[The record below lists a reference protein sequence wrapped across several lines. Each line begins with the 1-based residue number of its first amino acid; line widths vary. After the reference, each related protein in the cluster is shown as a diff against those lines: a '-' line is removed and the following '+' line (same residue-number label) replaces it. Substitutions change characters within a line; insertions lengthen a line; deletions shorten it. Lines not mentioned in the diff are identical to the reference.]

1 MSDYFNFHKKNIFI
15 RKFIR
20 ALIQFANILPNKLF
34 IYFWNALLA
43 LIKNSVRISL
53 THNNTFLITD
63 KYTSIEICYKN
74 RFEYYLQNI
83 HTRLNHLNYEYMLNQ
98 IKFVKND
105 VVIDCGANIG
115 ELYRSILHLTKDD
128 INLNYYGFEP
138 VKLDFEVL
146 SRNTT
151 NLVPKALALS
161 SESVSK
167 NFYLNPNT
175 ADSSFER
182 KGYLKEVKVECV
194 TIDNYFKNIDSIKLL
209 KLEAEGF
216 ELDVLIGAQKSLSKI
231 KFITADLGFELQRD
245 TVRSFEEVDRFLTKN
260 NFKRLSST
268 KRETYLYINQREISG
283 MVS

>member
-1 MSDYFNFHKKNIFI
+1 MSDYFDFHNKSII
-15 RKFIR
+15 TRKFIR
-20 ALIQFANILPNKLF
+20 AIIQISTILPNKLF
-34 IYFWNALLA
+34 INFWNTLLK

-53 THNNTFLITD
+53 TQNNTFLVTD
-63 KYTSIEICYKN
+63 KYTTIEICYKK

-83 HTRLNHLNYEYMLNQ
+83 DTRLNHLINEYMLYQ
-98 IKFVKND
+98 IKFTNND

-115 ELYRSILHLTKDD
+115 ELYHSIRKLSKED

-151 NLVPKALALS
+151 NLIPKPLALS
-161 SESVSK
+161 SESISK
-167 NFYLNPNT
+167 NFYLKPNT

-182 KGYLKEVKVECV
+182 KRNLKEIKVDCVK
-194 TIDNYFKNIDSIKLL
+194 IDNYFKNINSIKLL

-216 ELDVLIGAQKSLSKI
+216 ELDVLKGAHKSLSKI
-231 KFITADLGFELQRD
+231 KFITADLGFELQGN
-245 TVRSFEEVDRFLTKN
+245 TVSSFEEVDRFLSKN

-268 KRETYLYINQREISG
+268 KRETYLYINQREIAG
-283 MVS
+283 IVS

>member
-1 MSDYFNFHKKNIFI
+1 MSDYFDFNNKNILI

-20 ALIQFANILPNKLF
+20 ATIKFATIFPNKLF
-34 IYFWNALLA
+34 LYFWNTLLI

-53 THNNTFLITD
+53 TNNNTFLVTD
-63 KYTSIEICYKN
+63 KYTSIEICYKE

-83 HTRLNHLNYEYMLNQ
+83 HTRLNHLNFEYMLNQ
-98 IKFVKND
+98 INFVKND

-115 ELYRSILHLTKDD
+115 ELYRSILHLSKED

-146 SRNTT
+146 SRNTK

-161 SESVSK
+161 SESEFK
-167 NFYLNPNT
+167 NFYLNAKT

-182 KGYLKEVKVECV
+182 KGNLKEVEVECV

-216 ELDVLIGAQKSLSKI
+216 ELDVLKGAQKSLTKI
-231 KFITADLGFELQRD
+231 KFITADLGFELQGN
-245 TVRSFEEVDRFLTKN
+245 TVRSFEEVDKYLSKN
-260 NFKRLSST
+260 NFKLLSST
-268 KRETYLYINQREISG
+268 KRETYLYINQR
-283 MVS
+283 

>member
-1 MSDYFNFHKKNIFI
+1 MSDYFDFHKKNIFI

-20 ALIQFANILPNKLF
+20 ALIQFATILPNKLF
-34 IYFWNALLA
+34 IYFWSALLT

-98 IKFVKND
+98 INFVKND

-167 NFYLNPNT
+167 NFYLNPIT

-182 KGYLKEVKVECV
+182 KAYLKEVKVECV

-216 ELDVLIGAQKSLSKI
+216 ELDVLIGAKNSLSKI

>member
-1 MSDYFNFHKKNIFI
+1 MSDYFDFHNKNIFI

-20 ALIQFANILPNKLF
+20 ATIKFATIFPNKLF
-34 IYFWNALLA
+34 LYFWNTLLI

-53 THNNTFLITD
+53 TNNNTFLVTD
-63 KYTSIEICYKN
+63 KYTSIEICYKE

-83 HTRLNHLNYEYMLNQ
+83 HTRLNHLNFEYMLNQ
-98 IKFVKND
+98 INFVKND

-115 ELYRSILHLTKDD
+115 ELYRSILHLSKED

-146 SRNTT
+146 SRNTK

-161 SESVSK
+161 SESEFK
-167 NFYLNPNT
+167 NFYLNAKT

-182 KGYLKEVKVECV
+182 KGNLKEVEVECV

-216 ELDVLIGAQKSLSKI
+216 ELDVLKGAQKSLTKI
-231 KFITADLGFELQRD
+231 KFITADLGFELQGN
-245 TVRSFEEVDRFLTKN
+245 TVRSFEEVDKYLSKN
-260 NFKRLSST
+260 NFKLLSST
-268 KRETYLYINQREISG
+268 KRETYLYINQR
-283 MVS
+283 

>member
-1 MSDYFNFHKKNIFI
+1 MSDYFDLHNKNILI

-20 ALIQFANILPNKLF
+20 ATIKFATIFPNKLF
-34 IYFWNALLA
+34 LYFWNTLLI

-53 THNNTFLITD
+53 TNNNTFLVTD
-63 KYTSIEICYKN
+63 KYTSIEICYKE

-83 HTRLNHLNYEYMLNQ
+83 HTRLNHLNFEYMLNQ
-98 IKFVKND
+98 INFVKND

-115 ELYRSILHLTKDD
+115 ELYRSILHLSKED

-146 SRNTT
+146 SRNTK

-161 SESVSK
+161 SESEFK
-167 NFYLNPNT
+167 NFYLNAKT

-182 KGYLKEVKVECV
+182 KGNLKEVEVECV

-216 ELDVLIGAQKSLSKI
+216 ELDVLKGAQKSLTKI
-231 KFITADLGFELQRD
+231 KFITADLGFELQGN
-245 TVRSFEEVDRFLTKN
+245 TVRSFEEVDKYLSKN
-260 NFKRLSST
+260 NFKLLSST
-268 KRETYLYINQREISG
+268 KRETYLYINQR
-283 MVS
+283 

>member
-1 MSDYFNFHKKNIFI
+1 MSDYFDFHKKNIFI

-20 ALIQFANILPNKLF
+20 ALIQFANILPKKLF

-167 NFYLNPNT
+167 NFYLNPNS

-268 KRETYLYINQREISG
+268 KRETYLYINQREIAG
-283 MVS
+283 IVS

>member
-1 MSDYFNFHKKNIFI
+1 MSDYIDFHNKNILI

-20 ALIQFANILPNKLF
+20 ATIHFATIFPNKLF
-34 IYFWNALLA
+34 IYFWNALLM

-53 THNNTFLITD
+53 THNNTFLVTD

-74 RFEYYLQNI
+74 TFEYYLQNI
-83 HTRLNHLNYEYMLNQ
+83 HTRLNHLNFEYMLNQ
-98 IKFVKND
+98 IKFVNND

-115 ELYRSILHLTKDD
+115 EVYRSILHLSKDD

-146 SRNTT
+146 SRNTK

-161 SESVSK
+161 SESGLK
-167 NFYLNPNT
+167 NFYLNPKTN
-175 ADSSFER
+175 DSSFER
-182 KGYLKEVKVECV
+182 KENLKVVKVECV
-194 TIDNYFKNIDSIKLL
+194 TIDSYFKNIDSIKLL

-216 ELDVLIGAQKSLSKI
+216 ELDVVKGAQNSLRKI
-231 KFITADLGFELQRD
+231 EYITADLGFELQGN
-245 TVRSFEEVDRFLTKN
+245 TVRSFEEVDRFLSNN

-268 KRETYLYINQREISG
+268 KRETYLYINQRVIEGI
-283 MVS
+283 VS

>member
-1 MSDYFNFHKKNIFI
+1 MSDYFNFHKRNILTK
-15 RKFIR
+15 KFIR
-20 ALIQFANILPNKLF
+20 ASIQFSIILPNKLF
-34 IYFWNALLA
+34 IYFWNLL
-43 LIKNSVRISL
+43 LSVIKNSVRISI

-63 KYTSIEICYKN
+63 KYTSIEICYKK

-83 HTRLNHLNYEYMLNQ
+83 HTRLNHLNYEYMLNH
-98 IKFVKND
+98 INFVNND

-115 ELYRSILHLTKDD
+115 ELYLSILHLSNDD

-151 NLVPKALALS
+151 NLVTKALALS
-161 SESVSK
+161 SETVSK
-167 NFYLNPNT
+167 NFYLNPKT

-182 KGYLKEVKVECV
+182 KGNLKEVKVECV

-216 ELDVLIGAQKSLSKI
+216 ELDVLKGAQKSLSKI
-231 KFITADLGFELQRD
+231 KFITADLGFELQGN
-245 TVRSFEEVDRFLTKN
+245 TIRSFEEVDKFLSKN
-260 NFKRLSST
+260 NFKRISST
-268 KRETYLYINQREISG
+268 KRETYLYINQK
-283 MVS
+283 